1 MSKRKSA
8 ATTRETVPTMAA
20 LSTRLGG
27 TESNAANDKLPENIK
42 RKLLERNDKIK
53 DVLFSILL
61 LLTTLT

>member
-1 MSKRKSA
+1 
-8 ATTRETVPTMAA
+8 MAA

-53 DVLFSILL
+53 DFLFSILL